1 MLEDRIRNAAAY
13 HIYRYENMDR
23 YKQDLSAEEML
34 QIEEDMAY
42 IKSKVSLPELVS
54 YADRD
59 YD

>member
-1 MLEDRIRNAAAY
+1 MKSILDIMEELAAAGAT
-13 HIYRYENMDR
+13 
-23 YKQDLSAEEML
+23 AEEML